1 MGYSGWKPYVP
12 VAKRRAEAQKAATKA
27 KKADKGYDPVTVSG
41 STIAKTFWGKAWCS
55 NLEAYSDYDNRLPRG
70 RGYVRNGSVV
80 DLKIEPGKVLAKVM
94 GSRLYKVEIDVDAVS
109 AQRWKAL
116 AKDSTGS
123 IDSLVALLQ
132 GTFSKAMM
140 QRLCQ
145 PSTGLFPTPKQI
157 RFTCSCPDWATMCKH
172 VAAVFYGVGARLDT
186 QPDLLFTLRRVEA
199 AELVRQAAEAPL
211 NLGQRPTKARVIE
224 DAALSEL
231 FGIELGQTP
240 AVPAAAPKKIGSPA
254 GKTVSLKP
262 AVAKKIPTKK
272 AAAKKAATKK
282 TSAKKI
288 TEKKILVKKAPAKK
302 APEKKILTKKT
313 LAKKTLAKKTLA
325 KKIPAKKIVLKK
337 TVPNK
342 TSKTARSVA
351 TVKSSPV
358 TAKKTAKKSTKTAK
372 GTTRDKAP
380 ALAKGISKRR

>member
-12 VAKRRAEAQKAATKA
+12 VAKRRAQTEKAATKA
-27 KKADKGYDPVTVSG
+27 KKADKGYDPVKVSG
-41 STIAKTFWGKAWCS
+41 STIANTFWGKAWCS

-145 PSTGLFPTPKQI
+145 PGTGLFPTPKQI

-240 AVPAAAPKKIGSPA
+240 AVPAAGPKKIGSPA

-262 AVAKKIPTKK
+262 AVAKKKIP
-272 AAAKKAATKK
+272 AKKAVAKK
-282 TSAKKI
+282 ISAKKI
-288 TEKKILVKKAPAKK
+288 PEKKILAKKNPAKKAPAKK
-302 APEKKILTKKT
+302 STAKKILTKKT
-313 LAKKTLAKKTLA
+313 LAKRALA
-325 KKIPAKKIVLKK
+325 KKIPAKKTVLKK
-337 TVPNK
+337 TVPKK
-342 TSKTARSVA
+342 TSKTARSVV

-358 TAKKTAKKSTKTAK
+358 TAKKTAKKTTKTVK
-372 GTTRDKAP
+372 GTTRVKAP
-380 ALAKGISKRR
+380 ARAKAVSKRR

>member
-224 DAALSEL
+224 NAALSGL

-288 TEKKILVKKAPAKK
+288 TEKKIL
-302 APEKKILTKKT
+302 T
-313 LAKKTLAKKTLA
+313 KKTLAKKTLA

>member
-12 VAKRRAEAQKAATKA
+12 VAKRRAQAEKAAATA
-27 KKADKGYDPVTVSG
+27 KKAGKGYAPVTASG
-41 STIAKTFWGKAWCS
+41 RAIAITFWGKAWCD

-70 RGYVRNGSVV
+70 RTYLRNGSVV
-80 DLKIEPGKVLAKVM
+80 DLKIQPGKVHAKVM
-94 GSRLYKVEIDVDAVS
+94 GSRLYQVEIDVDAVS

-145 PSTGLFPTPKQI
+145 PSTGLFPAPKQI

-172 VAAVFYGVGARLDT
+172 VAAVLYGVGARLDA
-186 QPDLLFTLRRVEA
+186 QPELLFTLRKVEA
-199 AELVRQAAEAPL
+199 SELVRQAAEAPL

-231 FGIELGQTP
+231 FGIELGETP

-254 GKTVSLKP
+254 GKTASLKP
-262 AVAKKIPTKK
+262 TVAKK
-272 AAAKKAATKK
+272 
-282 TSAKKI
+282 
-288 TEKKILVKKAPAKK
+288 V
-302 APEKKILTKKT
+302 
-313 LAKKTLAKKTLA
+313 LAKKTPTKKMPV
-325 KKIPAKKIVLKK
+325 KKAASKKA
-337 TVPNK
+337 
-342 TSKTARSVA
+342 SKTAGSVRTA
-351 TVKSSPV
+351 KPSPA
-358 TAKKTAKKSTKTAK
+358 TAKKTASKSTKTAK
-372 GTTRDKAP
+372 AATRAKTPATAP
-380 ALAKGISKRR
+380 ARTKTVSKRR

>member
-1 MGYSGWKPYVP
+1 MGYTRWKPYVP

-70 RGYVRNGSVV
+70 RGYLRNGSVV

-94 GSRLYKVEIDVDAVS
+94 GSRLYTVEIDVDAVS
-109 AQRWKAL
+109 AQRWKVL
-116 AKDSTGS
+116 SKDSTGS

-132 GTFSKAMM
+132 GTFSKSMM

-145 PSTGLFPTPKQI
+145 PSTGLFPSPKQI

-186 QPDLLFTLRRVEA
+186 QPELLFTLRRVEA
-199 AELVRQAAEAPL
+199 SELVRQAAEAPL

-231 FGIELGQTP
+231 FGIELGQP
-240 AVPAAAPKKIGSPA
+240 LAMPAAAPKKIGSPA

-262 AVAKKIPTKK
+262 AVAKKIPAKK

-282 TSAKKI
+282 AYAKKI
-288 TEKKILVKKAPAKK
+288 SEKKILAKKSPAKK
-302 APEKKILTKKT
+302 VLEIKSSENKILTKKT
-313 LAKKTLAKKTLA
+313 LAKKTLAKK
-325 KKIPAKKIVLKK
+325 KPAKKIVLKK
-337 TVPNK
+337 TVMK
-342 TSKTARSVA
+342 RTSKTASSVV

-358 TAKKTAKKSTKTAK
+358 TAKKTAKKETKTAK
-372 GTTRDKAP
+372 GTTRVKAS
-380 ALAKGISKRR
+380 ARAKAVSKRR